1 MMNLPLSLVIE
12 VLVAILLLIT
22 IGYCMLLNS
31 RLKRLRADEE
41 GLRATIGELLTA
53 TEIAERAIQG
63 LRSTSADCNA
73 SIGSRL
79 QDAER
84 LSGELSGKLHAAD
97 AVMQRIGKMASASGM
112 QPEKET
118 PAVQQVSPAMGTAPA
133 RPLSPTQT
141 QGGVAP
147 APNPA
152 PNANRRLDDAARALQ
167 SRLARVAS

>member
-1 MMNLPLSLVIE
+1 MMNLPLGLVIE
-12 VLVAILLLIT
+12 GLVAILLLIT
-22 IGYCMLLNS
+22 IGYCMLLNG

-73 SIGSRL
+73 SIGSKL
-79 QDAER
+79 QEAEQM
-84 LSGELSGKLHAAD
+84 SDELSGKLHAAD
-97 AVMQRIGKMASASGM
+97 AVMQRIGKVASASGM
-112 QPEKET
+112 AQEKEA
-118 PAVQQVSPAMGTAPA
+118 PAVQQVSPPPA
-133 RPLSPTQT
+133 RPLNPAQT
-141 QGGVAP
+141 QGGVAS
-147 APNPA
+147 APTPA